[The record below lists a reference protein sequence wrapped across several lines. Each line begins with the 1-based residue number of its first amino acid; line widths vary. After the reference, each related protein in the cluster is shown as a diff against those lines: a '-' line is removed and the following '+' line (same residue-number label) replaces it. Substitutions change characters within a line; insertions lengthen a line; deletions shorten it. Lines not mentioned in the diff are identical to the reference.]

1 MGFWKRDPSDAA
13 WIETFAALA
22 RAQAKLNMDA
32 VETMCEQMLLQ
43 DGTDYG
49 VLVQPYT
56 DGSVSARLSPDVPFG
71 RIGYMNVPIERP
83 TEEIHDG
90 PQDRKAP

>member
-1 MGFWKRDPSDAA
+1 MSFWKRDPSDEA
-13 WIETFAALA
+13 WQETLAALV
-22 RAQAKLNMDA
+22 RTQVQRNTDA
-32 VETMCEQMLLQ
+32 VETMCERMLVQ

-71 RIGYMNVPIERP
+71 KIGYMNVPIERP
-83 TEEIHDG
+83 TEENRDG
-90 PQDRKAP
+90 PQDL